1 MGGVAQD
8 RGCSLIAVDNSPSMV
23 EQCRENLAKLNQSVE
38 LELRCEDVRTTT
50 IEQASLVTMN
60 FTLQFLPLVEREPL
74 LRRIAEG
81 TVAGGALMLSEKVC
95 FENSEKQQQLE
106 SLHHAF
112 KRANGYSELEISQK
126 RSALEAVLI
135 AETIE
140 QHLQRLKRVGYAE
153 AEVLFQA
160 LNFVTI
166 VAVR

>member
-1 MGGVAQD
+1 
-8 RGCSLIAVDNSPSMV
+8 MV